1 MSVELVRRICPDPVW
16 RTLHDVKEKLA
27 LALMKPAAC
36 STEALRHLTE
46 ADLGAFFSSE
56 AITRDW
62 NQDKETLTVLDL
74 PELTGGVNQGDQRA
88 IYYLIHA
95 LNPGAVLEIGTHI
108 GCSTVNI
115 GLALKR
121 VAATQ
126 GSPPRLTTVDLLD
139 VNDPTTKPWLRFQSA
154 HSPQELV
161 ERAGV
166 APLVSFVTSD
176 SLAFLENCQQKFDL
190 IFLDG
195 DHRERRVCQEIPLAL
210 RRLTEGGIILLHDYF
225 PDEKPLWSNNRVVPG
240 PYRATQRLL
249 RQGARFV
256 VHPLG
261 NLPWPTKFDSSA
273 TSLAVVSAS
282 PAG

>member
-1 MSVELVRRICPDPVW
+1 
-16 RTLHDVKEKLA
+16 
-27 LALMKPAAC
+27 MKPVPCPTA
-36 STEALRHLTE
+36 ALRHLSE
-46 ADLGAFFSSE
+46 ADLRAFFPSE

-62 NQDKETLTVLDL
+62 NQDKETLTVLNL
-74 PELTGGVNQGDQRA
+74 PELTGGVNRGDQRA

-95 LNPGAVLEIGTHI
+95 LNPSSVLEIGTHI

-115 GLALKR
+115 ALALKR

-139 VNDPTTKPWLRFQSA
+139 VNDPTTKPWLGFQSGY
-154 HSPQELV
+154 SPQELV
-161 ERAGV
+161 EKAGV
-166 APLVSFVTSD
+166 GPFVSFARSD
-176 SLAFLENCQQKFDL
+176 SLAFLANCQQRFDL

-210 RRLTEGGIILLHDYF
+210 HHLTEGGIILLHDYF
-225 PDEKPLWSNNRVVPG
+225 PDEQPLWSNNRVVPG

-249 RQGARFV
+249 RHGARFV

-261 NLPWPTKFDSSA
+261 NLPWPTKFDSCA
-273 TSLAVVSAS
+273 TSLAVVSAC
-282 PAG
+282 PPG